1 MRVQV
6 HDPSVRATAWP
17 EVVERVQAGERLG
30 YQDGLTLYR
39 HHDVAEVGALA
50 NLICERKNG
59 DRAFFVRNQHLNPT
73 NICEVDCLFC
83 GFKRDRLDQAG
94 AYRFSLD
101 QIDSMVAKMDPLLT
115 EIHIVS
121 GLDPDLPYEYYLE
134 LLRRIK
140 AARPRVHIKAFTAVE
155 IVYYA
160 HKFGKELAEVLCD
173 FQAAGLD
180 ALPGGGAEV
189 FADRVRRKLCPDKA
203 SASEWLECHRQA
215 HLLGIP
221 TNATILYGH
230 IETDGERV
238 DHFLR
243 LRELEDQ
250 CPGFLTFIPLA
261 FQHGNN
267 PLGRLRA
274 APADADLRNLAAARL
289 LLDNFPHIKA
299 YWVTIGLEAAGQ
311 ALRFGADEIEGTVV
325 NERIMNMAGSSSG
338 SAVTLEQLLQLIRG
352 AGRRPV
358 ERDGLYHIVREADW
372 QKRGQVI

>member
-1 MRVQV
+1 MSAYSPGFNSRASDWSQV
-6 HDPSVRATAWP
+6 VAKV
-17 EVVERVQAGERLG
+17 EVSERLSG
-30 YQDGLTLYR
+30 SDGLALYR
-39 HHDVAEVGALA
+39 HPDVAEVGALA
-50 NLICERKNG
+50 NQVCERMNG
-59 DRAFFVRNQHLNPT
+59 RRAFFVRNQHLNPT

-83 GFKRDRLDQAG
+83 GFKRDRLSQPG
-94 AYRFSLD
+94 AYRLSLEQVD
-101 QIDSMVAKMDPLLT
+101 QTVARMDPLLT

-121 GLDPDLPYEYYLE
+121 GLDPDLPFEYYVE

-140 AARPRVHIKAFTAVE
+140 AARPQVHIKAFTAVE

-160 HKFGKELAEVLCD
+160 HKFAKTIAEVLGE
-173 FQAAGLD
+173 FNAAGLD

-189 FADRVRRKLCPDKA
+189 FSARVRRKLCPDKA
-203 SASEWLECHRQA
+203 SAEEWLECHREA
-215 HLLGIP
+215 HRLGIP

-243 LRELEDQ
+243 LRELEDHA
-250 CPGFLTFIPLA
+250 PGFLTFIPLA

-274 APADADLRNLAAARL
+274 APADADLRNLAVARL

-299 YWVTIGLEAAGQ
+299 YWVTIGMEAAGQ
-311 ALRFGADEIEGTVV
+311 ALRYGADEIEGTVV
-325 NERIMNMAGSSSG
+325 DERIMNMAGSRSG
-338 SAVTLEQLLQLIRG
+338 SGISLEQLLGLIRG

-358 ERDGLYHIVREADW
+358 ERDALYNVVREYPAAA
-372 QKRGQVI
+372 